1 MVTVFDRKTI
11 PLSFEEV
18 ASLFGV
24 HNAVLNHSS
33 AHYVI
38 EKRIPEAYDDPI
50 EQDDPESMCAYWE
63 GSVAKDDP
71 NTVSERWEIG
81 GARFELQFNANPGT
95 MAILFA
101 TPPGNR
107 ERMCGIYGLATSRP
121 EGVTIPAFAM
131 NIGTDGPVS
140 SSFTTASGS
149 ANAKAAMINEI
160 SDLSRAL
167 KKTVLDTFSHLG
179 NPLKMEPSAP
189 LTACMRAKFEKTGS
203 QTCISFEANLES
215 KVLSTEQLSEFASN
229 LIECTYKFSLK

>member
-24 HNAVLNHSS
+24 HNAVLNHSNT
-33 AHYVI
+33 H
-38 EKRIPEAYDDPI
+38 
-50 EQDDPESMCAYWE
+50 PESIFACWE
-63 GSVAKDDP
+63 EYMAKDDP
-71 NTVSERWEIG
+71 NTISERWEIG
-81 GARFELQFNANPGT
+81 GARFELQFNANPDT

-107 ERMCGIYGLATSRP
+107 ERMCGIYELATSRL
-121 EGVTIPAFAM
+121 ERVTIPALAI
-131 NIGTDGPVS
+131 NVVTDGPAS

-149 ANAKAAMINEI
+149 ANAKAATLNEI

-167 KKTVLDTFSHLG
+167 RKTVLDAFSHLG

-189 LTACMRAKFEKTGS
+189 LTACMRAKFERTDG
-203 QTCISFEANLES
+203 QTCILFEANLES
-215 KVLSTEQLSEFASN
+215 KVLSSEQLSEFAGN
-229 LIECTYKFSLK
+229 LIECTYEFSLK